1 MADALLEQDGP
12 VAWVT
17 MNRPAARNG
26 MNAEMLDRMTRIL
39 QGVANDSDVRVV
51 VLRGA
56 GTDFS
61 VGADL
66 RGLSGQDAGDDR
78 GDQELADVFELPVLL
93 HKMPQI
99 TLAAVRGA
107 CAGAAFALACACDLR
122 VCDDTG
128 LFRTAFAAVGVAGD
142 MSGAWT
148 LPRLVGSGQARALFL
163 LNERIGPDR
172 ALAMGLV
179 SHVIPGPT
187 FGEEVA
193 AMAAR
198 IAGWPPL
205 GLRAMKA
212 NFLDAETESLAAYTR
227 LESARHLELLATA
240 DVKEAALA
248 FLEKRPPRF
257 QGR

>member
-1 MADALLEQDGP
+1 
-12 VAWVT
+12 
-17 MNRPAARNG
+17 
-26 MNAEMLDRMTRIL
+26 
-39 QGVANDSDVRVV
+39 
-51 VLRGA
+51 
-56 GTDFS
+56 
-61 VGADL
+61 
-66 RGLSGQDAGDDR
+66 
-78 GDQELADVFELPVLL
+78 
-93 HKMPQI
+93 
-99 TLAAVRGA
+99 VRGA

-122 VCDDTG
+122 VCDNTSV
-128 LFRTAFAAVGVAGD
+128 FRTAFAAVGVAGD

-163 LNERIGPDR
+163 LNERIGPDQ

-179 SHVIPGPT
+179 SHVLVGPT
-187 FGEEVA
+187 FDEEVA

>member
-1 MADALLEQDGP
+1 MADALFEQDGP

-26 MNAEMLDRMTRIL
+26 MNADMLDRMTRIL
-39 QGVANDSDVRVV
+39 MGIAKDNEVRVV

-56 GTDFS
+56 GKDFS

-66 RGLSGQDAGDDR
+66 HGLSGQAPDDDR
-78 GDQELADVFELPVLL
+78 ANQELADVFELPVLL
-93 HKMPQI
+93 HQMPQI
-99 TLAAVRGA
+99 TIAAVRGA
-107 CAGAAFALACACDLR
+107 CAGAALALACACDLR

-128 LFRTAFAAVGVAGD
+128 VFRTAFAAVGVAGD

-148 LPRLVGSGQARALFL
+148 LPRLVGSGQGRALFL
-163 LNERIGPDR
+163 LNERIGPDQ

-179 SHVIPGPT
+179 SHVLAGPT
-187 FGEEVA
+187 FDAEVA
-193 AMAAR
+193 AMATR
-198 IAGWPPL
+198 IAGWSPL

-227 LESARHLELLATA
+227 VESARHLELLATA
-240 DVKEAALA
+240 DVKEAARA

>member
-1 MADALLEQDGP
+1 MPDAVLEQNGP

-26 MNAEMLDRMTRIL
+26 MNAEMLDRMNRIL
-39 QGVANDSDVRVV
+39 KGVASDGEVRVL
-51 VLRGA
+51 VLRGT
-56 GTDFS
+56 GEDFS

-66 RGLSGQDAGDDR
+66 RGLSGQDPGDDR
-78 GDQELADVFELPVLL
+78 EGDEVADVFELPVLL
-93 HKMPQI
+93 HQMPQI
-99 TLAAVRGA
+99 TIAAVRGA
-107 CAGAAFALACACDLR
+107 CAGAALALAAACDLR
-122 VCDDTG
+122 VCDDTAV
-128 LFRTAFAAVGVAGD
+128 FRTAFAAVGVAGD

-148 LPRLVGSGQARALFL
+148 LPRLVGSGLARALFL
-163 LNERIGPDR
+163 LNERIGSDR

-179 SHVIPGPT
+179 SHVLPGPT
-187 FGEEVA
+187 FDEEVA

-198 IAGWPPL
+198 IAGWSPL

-212 NFLDAETESLAAYTR
+212 NFLDAERESLPAYTR
-227 LESARHLELLATA
+227 VESSRHLELLATA
-240 DVKEAALA
+240 DVKEAARA